1 MFLGLRFDCITI
13 PSLPLAMEEKLE
25 LFLVGGIERMR
36 AGIVRN
42 EGKYRTKKCLLV
54 QQSRKKVKKERN
66 SLKINRLF
74 YSLFCLRRD
83 EKLIK
88 NKIFASF
95 QAKNKQ
101 RTRDICVVF
110 QRPRAMIFLHVLVFK
125 NSVLEP
131 KQVFLVFRKP
141 L

>member
-1 MFLGLRFDCITI
+1 MCEHCRLCNLNHNKVLFFYRITTLLSTMMMMMMMMERI
-13 PSLPLAMEEKLE
+13 FEIIVIAMEEKLE

-74 YSLFCLRRD
+74 CSLFCLRRD
-83 EKLIK
+83 KKLIK

-95 QAKNKQ
+95 QAKNY
-101 RTRDICVVF
+101 
-110 QRPRAMIFLHVLVFK
+110 
-125 NSVLEP
+125 
-131 KQVFLVFRKP
+131 
-141 L
+141 